1 MILKQISLILVIIG
15 AINWGSIGLFQ
26 LDLVGYL
33 FGGTYSMISRTIF
46 VLVGLVGLYSIYTLA
61 NLKENTHK

>member
-1 MILKQISLILVIIG
+1 M
-15 AINWGSIGLFQ
+15 NWGSIGLFQ

-46 VLVGLVGLYSIYTLA
+46 VLVGLAGLYSIYTLA

>member
-1 MILKQISLILVIIG
+1 MLLKQIALVLVIIG
-15 AINWGSIGLFQ
+15 AINWGSVGLFE

-46 VLVGLVGLYSIYTLA
+46 SLVGLAGIYSIYTLST
-61 NLKENTHK
+61 LKDDTHK